1 MFNKIENR
9 AIYGIIDKQNVI
21 TIKDFEEA
29 YKKRGNIKIFEDLS
43 LDNKKILLI
52 EKNGTEWYLQSRYNA
67 EKACDDW
74 LSQFENKLVDDTIIL
89 VYGLGDG
96 SYVEKLLKLNDE
108 CKIII
113 YEPQDTIL
121 H

>member
-1 MFNKIENR
+1 M
-9 AIYGIIDKQNVI
+9 
-21 TIKDFEEA
+21 
-29 YKKRGNIKIFEDLS
+29 
-43 LDNKKILLI
+43 
-52 EKNGTEWYLQSRYNA
+52 QSRYNA

-74 LSQFENKLVDDTIIL
+74 ISQFENKLVDDTIIL

-113 YEPQDTIL
+113 YEPCADVFLACIWQKKIIAEL
-121 H
+121 LENERVFCA

>member
-1 MFNKIENR
+1 M
-9 AIYGIIDKQNVI
+9 Q
-21 TIKDFEEA
+21 
-29 YKKRGNIKIFEDLS
+29 KKRVMIG
-43 LDNKKILLI
+43 
-52 EKNGTEWYLQSRYNA
+52 
-67 EKACDDW
+67 

-113 YEPQDTIL
+113 YEPCADVFGMYLAEKYCRVIRK
-121 H
+121 

>member
-29 YKKRGNIKIFEDLS
+29 YKKRGNIKIIEDLS

-67 EKACDDW
+67 EKR
-74 LSQFENKLVDDTIIL
+74 VMI
-89 VYGLGDG
+89 G
-96 SYVEKLLKLNDE
+96 SANLKIN
-108 CKIII
+108 
-113 YEPQDTIL
+113 
-121 H
+121 

>member
-1 MFNKIENR
+1 M
-9 AIYGIIDKQNVI
+9 
-21 TIKDFEEA
+21 
-29 YKKRGNIKIFEDLS
+29 
-43 LDNKKILLI
+43 
-52 EKNGTEWYLQSRYNA
+52 QSRYNA

-74 LSQFENKLVDDTIIL
+74 ISQFENKLVDDTIIL

-113 YEPQDTIL
+113 YEHVQMFFGMYLAEKIL
-121 H
+121 QSY